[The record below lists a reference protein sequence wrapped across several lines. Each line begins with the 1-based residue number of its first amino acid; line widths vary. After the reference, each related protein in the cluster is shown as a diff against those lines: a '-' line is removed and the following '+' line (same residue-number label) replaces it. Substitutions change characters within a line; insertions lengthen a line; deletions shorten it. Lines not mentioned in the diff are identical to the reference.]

1 MIKSEPKSILLFMAS
16 HYDLLRDLF
25 DIQVKNDFITKE
37 SLNICLENYE
47 KNIREQLTEYQ
58 ILVEQNDDFAFNQP
72 YFVLFEFIHQ
82 QFKPLL
88 PDEIEHFGQAIR
100 TLFLKIKEG
109 INDDKNILLERIE
122 ALSNQIKKFTSAVVN
137 NTKSLLAES
146 RELKA
151 NNKKIDYQEKI
162 HKARYLIENYI
173 SPLNTIL
180 DVNHSQSIYNE
191 LLNVSQFTNV
201 KRFDYADESIRREF
215 EKLYHLLR
223 QVAKDLNLQ
232 SVILT
237 NELLPLI
244 ERIKTESQYL
254 RGFHFYLTN
263 GNCYKGI
270 EPPHI
275 FVSTRDN
282 IYNRFIYENTK
293 EYFEQFKNEEEIII
307 VEDSQQTN
315 DWLFDKSK
323 YKETLDKNL
332 PVDDFFK
339 WCEDSIKQEN
349 ENFSFD
355 NFFMVTSLLFEEDYE
370 ISLNKN
376 GKKISLSNE
385 ESELIMPKLTIKK
398 QEDVSRQA

>member
-1 MIKSEPKSILLFMAS
+1 MIKSEPKSILQFMAS

-25 DIQVKNDFITKE
+25 DIQVKNYIITKE
-37 SLNICLENYE
+37 ALNICIENYD
-47 KNIREQLTEYQ
+47 KNIQTQLTEYQ
-58 ILVEQNDDFAFNQP
+58 ILVEQNDDFAFNEP
-72 YFVLFEFIHQ
+72 YLILFEFIHQ

-88 PDEIEHFGQAIR
+88 PEEIEHFGQSIR

-109 INDDKNILLERIE
+109 INDDKNIFLERIE
-122 ALSNQIKKFTSAVVN
+122 ALSNQIKKFTNAVVN
-137 NTKSLLAES
+137 NTKSLLTES
-146 RELKA
+146 KELKA

-191 LLNVSQFTNV
+191 LLNVSQFSNV
-201 KRFDYADESIRREF
+201 KRFDYGDESIRREF
-215 EKLYHLLR
+215 EKLYYLLR
-223 QVAKDLNLQ
+223 QVGKDLNTQ

-254 RGFHFYLTN
+254 RGFHHYLNN

-270 EPPHI
+270 EPPRI

-282 IYNRFIYENTK
+282 IYNRFVYENTK
-293 EYFEQFKNEEEIII
+293 EYFEQFKNEAELII
-307 VEDSQQTN
+307 VEDAQQTS

-323 YKETLDKNL
+323 YKETLNKNL
-332 PVDDFFK
+332 PVEDFFK
-339 WCEDSIKQEN
+339 WCESSIKQEN
-349 ENFSFD
+349 DNFSFD
-355 NFFMVTSLLFEEDYE
+355 NFFMITSLVFEDDYE
-370 ISLNKN
+370 VTVNN
-376 GKKISLSNE
+376 VGDKITVSNDE
-385 ESELIMPKLTIKK
+385 LELIMPKLTIKK
-398 QEDVSRQA
+398 IEDVSR

>member
-1 MIKSEPKSILLFMAS
+1 MIKSEPKSILLFMTS

-25 DIQVKNDFITKE
+25 DIQVKNDIITKE
-37 SLNICLENYE
+37 SLNICLESYE
-47 KNIREQLTEYQ
+47 KNIRDQLTEYQ
-58 ILVEQNDDFAFNQP
+58 ILVEQNDDFAFNEP

-88 PDEIEHFGQAIR
+88 PDEIEHFGQSIR

-122 ALSNQIKKFTSAVVN
+122 ALSNQIKKFTNAVVN

-201 KRFDYADESIRREF
+201 KRFDYVDESIRREF

-223 QVAKDLNLQ
+223 QIAKDLNLQ

-254 RGFHFYLTN
+254 RGFHHYLTN

-270 EPPHI
+270 EPPRI
-275 FVSTRDN
+275 FVSTREN
-282 IYNRFIYENTK
+282 IYNRFVYENTK
-293 EYFEQFKNEEEIII
+293 EYFEQFKNEEEVIV
-307 VEDSQQTN
+307 VEDDQQTN

-323 YKETLDKNL
+323 YKETLEKNL
-332 PVDDFFK
+332 PVADFFK
-339 WCEDSIKQEN
+339 WCESSIKQEN

-355 NFFMVTSLLFEEDYE
+355 NFFIVTSLLFEDEYE
-370 ISLNKN
+370 ITVNKDD
-376 GKKISLSNE
+376 KKISVYNGE
-385 ESELIMPKLTIKK
+385 MELIMPKLTIKK
-398 QEDVSRQA
+398 QDDVSRQT

>member
-25 DIQVKNDFITKE
+25 DIQVKNDIITKE

-270 EPPHI
+270 ETPHI

-339 WCEDSIKQEN
+339 WCESSIKQEN

-355 NFFMVTSLLFEEDYE
+355 NYFMVTSLLFEEDYE
-370 ISLNKN
+370 ISVNKEEKN
-376 GKKISLSNE
+376 ISVSNDE
-385 ESELIMPKLTIKK
+385 MELIMPKLTIKK
-398 QEDVSRQA
+398 QEDVSR

>member
-1 MIKSEPKSILLFMAS
+1 MIKSEPKSILQFMAS

-25 DIQVKNDFITKE
+25 DLQVKNDIITKE
-37 SLNICLENYE
+37 ALIICIENYD
-47 KNIREQLTEYQ
+47 KNILAQITEYQ
-58 ILVEQNDDFAFNQP
+58 ILVEQNDDFAFNEP
-72 YFVLFEFIHQ
+72 YLILFEFIHQ

-88 PDEIEHFGQAIR
+88 PEEIEHFGQSIR
-100 TLFLKIKEG
+100 TLFIKIKEG

-122 ALSNQIKKFTSAVVN
+122 ALSNQIKKFTNAVVN
-137 NTKSLLAES
+137 NTKSLLTES
-146 RELKA
+146 KELKA
-151 NNKKIDYQEKI
+151 NNKRIDYQEKI

-191 LLNVSQFTNV
+191 LLNVSQFSNV
-201 KRFDYADESIRREF
+201 KRFDYGDEGIRREF

-223 QVAKDLNLQ
+223 QVGKDLNTQ

-254 RGFHFYLTN
+254 RGFHHYLNN
-263 GNCYKGI
+263 GNCYKGV
-270 EPPHI
+270 EPPRI

-282 IYNRFIYENTK
+282 IYNKFVYENTK
-293 EYFEQFKNEEEIII
+293 EYFEQFKNEAELI
-307 VEDSQQTN
+307 VVENAEQKN

-323 YKETLDKNL
+323 YKETLNKNL
-332 PVDDFFK
+332 PLEDFFK
-339 WCEDSIKQEN
+339 WCESSIKQES

-355 NFFMVTSLLFEEDYE
+355 HFFMVTSLLFEDDYE
-370 ISLNKN
+370 VTINKQGN
-376 GKKISLSNE
+376 KVIVSND
-385 ESELIMPKLTIKK
+385 ESELIMPNLTIKK
-398 QEDVSRQA
+398 KEDVSR

>member
-1 MIKSEPKSILLFMAS
+1 MIKSEPKSILQFMAS

-25 DIQVKNDFITKE
+25 DIQVKNNIIAKE
-37 SLNICLENYE
+37 ALNVCIESYD

-58 ILVEQNDDFAFNQP
+58 ILVEQNDDFAFNEP
-72 YFVLFEFIHQ
+72 YLILFEFIHQ

-88 PDEIEHFGQAIR
+88 PEEIEHFGEAIR

-109 INDDKNILLERIE
+109 INEDKNILLERIE
-122 ALSNQIKKFTSAVVN
+122 ALSSQIKKFTNAVVN
-137 NTKSLLAES
+137 NTKSLLSES
-146 RELKA
+146 KELKA

-201 KRFDYADESIRREF
+201 KRFDYIDESIRREF

-223 QVAKDLNLQ
+223 QVVKDLNLQ
-232 SVILT
+232 SIILT

-244 ERIKTESQYL
+244 DRIKTESEYL

-263 GNCYKGI
+263 GNCYKEI
-270 EPPHI
+270 QPPKI
-275 FVSTRDN
+275 FVPTRDN
-282 IYNRFIYENTK
+282 IYSRFVYENTK
-293 EYFEQFKNEEEIII
+293 EYFEQFKHEDDIIV

-315 DWLFDKSK
+315 DWIFDKSK
-323 YKETLDKNL
+323 YKESLNKNL
-332 PVDDFFK
+332 PVEDFFK
-339 WCEDSIKQEN
+339 WCESSIKQES

-355 NFFMVTSLLFEEDYE
+355 NFFMVTSLLFEDDYE
-370 ISLNKN
+370 ISVNKD
-376 GKKISLSNE
+376 GKRISVSNE
-385 ESELIMPKLTIKK
+385 NSELVMPKLTIKR
-398 QEDVSRQA
+398 QEDVSR

>member
-1 MIKSEPKSILLFMAS
+1 MIKSEPKSILQFMAN

-25 DIQVKNDFITKE
+25 DIQVKNNIITKE
-37 SLNICLENYE
+37 TLNVCLEDYD
-47 KNIREQLTEYQ
+47 KNIQAQLHEYQ
-58 ILVEQNDDFAFNQP
+58 ILVEQNDDFAFNEP
-72 YFVLFEFIHQ
+72 YLILFEFIHQ

-88 PDEIEHFGQAIR
+88 PEEIEHFGQSIR
-100 TLFLKIKEG
+100 NLFLNIKEG
-109 INDDKNILLERIE
+109 INGDKNILLERIE
-122 ALSNQIKKFTSAVVN
+122 SLSIQIKKFTNAVVN

-151 NNKKIDYQEKI
+151 NNKKIDYQEKM
-162 HKARYLIENYI
+162 HKARYLIEHYI
-173 SPLNTIL
+173 TPLNTIL
-180 DVNHSQSIYNE
+180 DVNHNQSIYIE
-191 LLNVSQFTNV
+191 LLNVSKFSNIR
-201 KRFDYADESIRREF
+201 RFDYGDESIRREF

-223 QVAKDLNLQ
+223 QIGKDLNTQ

-293 EYFEQFKNEEEIII
+293 EYFEQFKNEAEIIV
-307 VEDSQQTN
+307 VEDVHQSN

-323 YKETLDKNL
+323 YKEMLNNNL
-332 PVDDFFK
+332 PVNDFFK
-339 WCEDSIKQEN
+339 WCENSIKKESEN
-349 ENFSFD
+349 LLFE

-370 ISLNKN
+370 VTVSKDG
-376 GKKISLSNE
+376 GKITVSND
-385 ESELIMPKLTIKK
+385 ESELVMPKLIIKK
-398 QEDVSRQA
+398 KEDVSR

>member
-1 MIKSEPKSILLFMAS
+1 MIKSEPKSILQFIAN

-25 DIQVKNDFITKE
+25 DLQVKNDIITKE
-37 SLNICLENYE
+37 ALIICIENYD
-47 KNIREQLTEYQ
+47 KNIQTQLTEYQ
-58 ILVEQNDDFAFNQP
+58 ILVEQNDDFAFNEP
-72 YFVLFEFIHQ
+72 YLILFEFIHQ

-88 PDEIEHFGQAIR
+88 PEEIEHFGQSIR

-122 ALSNQIKKFTSAVVN
+122 ALSNQIKKFTNAVVN

-146 RELKA
+146 KELKA
-151 NNKKIDYQEKI
+151 NNKRIDYQEKI

-191 LLNVSQFTNV
+191 LLNISQFSNV
-201 KRFDYADESIRREF
+201 KRFDYGDEGIRREF

-223 QVAKDLNLQ
+223 QVGKDLNTQ

-244 ERIKTESQYL
+244 ERIKTENQYL
-254 RGFHFYLTN
+254 RGFHHYLNN
-263 GNCYKGI
+263 GNCYRGI
-270 EPPHI
+270 EPPRI

-293 EYFEQFKNEEEIII
+293 EYFEQFKNEAEIIV
-307 VEDSQQTN
+307 VEDPQQSN

-323 YKETLDKNL
+323 YKETLNKNL
-332 PVDDFFK
+332 PVEDFFK
-339 WCEDSIKQEN
+339 WCESSIKQEK

-355 NFFMVTSLLFEEDYE
+355 NFFMVTSLVFEDDYE
-370 ISLNKN
+370 VTVNKE
-376 GKKISLSNE
+376 GDKTTVSND

-398 QEDVSRQA
+398 QEDVSR

>member
-25 DIQVKNDFITKE
+25 DIQVKNDIITKE

-339 WCEDSIKQEN
+339 WCESSIKQEN

-355 NFFMVTSLLFEEDYE
+355 NYFMVTSLLFEEDYE
-370 ISLNKN
+370 ISVNKEEKN
-376 GKKISLSNE
+376 ISVSNDE
-385 ESELIMPKLTIKK
+385 MELIMPKLTIKK
-398 QEDVSRQA
+398 QEDVYR

>member
-1 MIKSEPKSILLFMAS
+1 MIKSEPKSILQFMAS

-25 DIQVKNDFITKE
+25 DIQVKNDIITKE
-37 SLNICLENYE
+37 SLNICLENYD

-58 ILVEQNDDFAFNQP
+58 ILIEQNDDFAFNQP

-88 PDEIEHFGQAIR
+88 PEEIEHFGQAIR

-122 ALSNQIKKFTSAVVN
+122 ALSNQIRKFTNAVVN
-137 NTKSLLAES
+137 NTKSLLTES

-180 DVNHSQSIYNE
+180 DINHSQSIYNE

-232 SVILT
+232 SVTLT

-254 RGFHFYLTN
+254 RGFLFYLTN
-263 GNCYKGI
+263 GNCYKEI
-270 EPPHI
+270 EPPRI

-282 IYNRFIYENTK
+282 IYNKFVYENTK
-293 EYFEQFKNEEEIII
+293 EYFEQFQHEEEVI
-307 VEDSQQTN
+307 VIEDSEQTN

-323 YKETLDKNL
+323 YKESLNQNL

-339 WCEDSIKQEN
+339 WCENSIKEEN
-349 ENFSFD
+349 EDFSFD
-355 NFFMVTSLLFEEDYE
+355 NFFMVTSLLFEDDYE
-370 ISLNKN
+370 VSVSKDRKNISIFND
-376 GKKISLSNE
+376 

-398 QEDVSRQA
+398 QEDVSR

>member
-25 DIQVKNDFITKE
+25 DIQVKNDIITRE
-37 SLNICLENYE
+37 YLNICLENYE

-58 ILVEQNDDFAFNQP
+58 ILAEQNDDFRFNEP

-88 PDEIEHFGQAIR
+88 PEEIEHFGQAIR

-137 NTKSLLAES
+137 NTKSLLTES

-151 NNKKIDYQEKI
+151 NNKKIDYKEKI

-223 QVAKDLNLQ
+223 QVVKDLNLQ

-254 RGFHFYLTN
+254 SGFHHYLTN

-270 EPPHI
+270 KPPYL
-275 FVSTRDN
+275 FVTTRDN
-282 IYNRFIYENTK
+282 IYNKFIYENTK
-293 EYFEQFKNEEEIII
+293 EYFDQFKNEEEVI
-307 VEDSQQTN
+307 VIEDSQQTN

-323 YKETLDKNL
+323 YKETLEKNL
-332 PVDDFFK
+332 PVEDFFK
-339 WCEDSIKQEN
+339 WCENSIKQEN

-370 ISLNKN
+370 ISVNKD

-385 ESELIMPKLTIKK
+385 ASELIIPKLTIKK

>member
-1 MIKSEPKSILLFMAS
+1 MIKSEPKSILQFMAS

-25 DIQVKNDFITKE
+25 DIQVKNDIITKE
-37 SLNICLENYE
+37 SLNICFENYD

-58 ILVEQNDDFAFNQP
+58 ILVEQNDDFAFNEP
-72 YFVLFEFIHQ
+72 YFILFEFIHQ

-88 PDEIEHFGQAIR
+88 PEEIEHFGQSIR

-109 INDDKNILLERIE
+109 INEDKNILLERIE
-122 ALSNQIKKFTSAVVN
+122 ALSSQIRKFTNAVVN
-137 NTKSLLAES
+137 NTKSLLTES

-191 LLNVSQFTNV
+191 LLNISQFTNV
-201 KRFDYADESIRREF
+201 KRFDYGDESIRREF

-223 QVAKDLNLQ
+223 QVGKDLNTQ

-254 RGFHFYLTN
+254 RGFHHYLTN

-275 FVSTRDN
+275 FASTRDN

-293 EYFEQFKNEEEIII
+293 EYFEQFKNEAEIIV
-307 VEDSQQTN
+307 VENSEQAN
-315 DWLFDKSK
+315 EWLFDKSK
-323 YKETLDKNL
+323 YKETLNRNL
-332 PVDDFFK
+332 PVEDFFK
-339 WCEDSIKQEN
+339 WCENSIKQEN

-370 ISLNKN
+370 VSVNKDKKATSISND
-376 GKKISLSNE
+376 E
-385 ESELIMPKLTIKK
+385 TELIMSKLTIKK
-398 QEDVSRQA
+398 QEDVSR

>member
-1 MIKSEPKSILLFMAS
+1 MIKSEPKSILQFMAS

-25 DIQVKNDFITKE
+25 DIQVKNNIIAKE
-37 SLNICLENYE
+37 ALNVCIESYD

-58 ILVEQNDDFAFNQP
+58 ILVEQNDDFAFNEP
-72 YFVLFEFIHQ
+72 YLILFEFIHQ

-88 PDEIEHFGQAIR
+88 PEEIEHFGEAIR

-109 INDDKNILLERIE
+109 INEDKNILLERIE
-122 ALSNQIKKFTSAVVN
+122 ALASQIKKFTNAVVN
-137 NTKSLLAES
+137 NTKSLLSES
-146 RELKA
+146 KELKA

-201 KRFDYADESIRREF
+201 KRFDYIDESIRREF

-223 QVAKDLNLQ
+223 QVVKDLNLQ
-232 SVILT
+232 SIILT

-244 ERIKTESQYL
+244 DRIKTESEYL

-263 GNCYKGI
+263 GNCYKEI
-270 EPPHI
+270 QPPKI
-275 FVSTRDN
+275 FVPTRDN
-282 IYNRFIYENTK
+282 IYNRFVYENTK
-293 EYFEQFKNEEEIII
+293 EYFEQFKHEDEIVV
-307 VEDSQQTN
+307 VEDSQQTS
-315 DWLFDKSK
+315 DWIFDKSK
-323 YKETLDKNL
+323 YKESLNKNL
-332 PVDDFFK
+332 PVEDFFK
-339 WCEDSIKQEN
+339 WCESSIKQES

-355 NFFMVTSLLFEEDYE
+355 NFFMVTSLLFEDDYE
-370 ISLNKN
+370 ISVNKV
-376 GKKISLSNE
+376 GKKISVSNE
-385 ESELIMPKLTIKK
+385 NSELVMPKLTIKR
-398 QEDVSRQA
+398 QEDVSR

>member
-1 MIKSEPKSILLFMAS
+1 MIKSEPKSILQFMAS

-25 DIQVKNDFITKE
+25 DLQVKNDIITKE
-37 SLNICLENYE
+37 ALSICIENYD
-47 KNIREQLTEYQ
+47 KNIQAQLTEYQ
-58 ILVEQNDDFAFNQP
+58 ILVEQNDDFAFNEP
-72 YFVLFEFIHQ
+72 YLILFEFIHQ

-88 PDEIEHFGQAIR
+88 PEEIEHFGQSIR

-122 ALSNQIKKFTSAVVN
+122 ALSNQIKKFTNAVIN
-137 NTKSLLAES
+137 NTKSLLTES
-146 RELKA
+146 KELKA

-191 LLNVSQFTNV
+191 LLNVSQFSNV
-201 KRFDYADESIRREF
+201 KRFDYGDESIRREF

-223 QVAKDLNLQ
+223 QVGKDLNTQ

-254 RGFHFYLTN
+254 RGFHHYLNN

-270 EPPHI
+270 EPPRI

-282 IYNRFIYENTK
+282 IYNRFVYENTK
-293 EYFEQFKNEEEIII
+293 EYFEQFKNEAELIV
-307 VEDSQQTN
+307 VEDAQQTI

-323 YKETLDKNL
+323 YKETLNKNL
-332 PVDDFFK
+332 PVEDFFK
-339 WCEDSIKQEN
+339 WCESSIKQES

-370 ISLNKN
+370 VTVNKQGN
-376 GKKISLSNE
+376 KITVSND

-398 QEDVSRQA
+398 QEDVSR

>member
-1 MIKSEPKSILLFMAS
+1 MIKSEPKSILFFMAS

-25 DIQVKNDFITKE
+25 DIQAKNDIITKE

-58 ILVEQNDDFAFNQP
+58 ILVEQNDDFRFNEP

-88 PDEIEHFGQAIR
+88 PEEIEHFGQAIR

-137 NTKSLLAES
+137 NTKSLLTES

-151 NNKKIDYQEKI
+151 NNKKIDYKEKI

-223 QVAKDLNLQ
+223 QVGKDLNLQ

-254 RGFHFYLTN
+254 RGFHYYLTN

-270 EPPHI
+270 EPPQI
-275 FVSTRDN
+275 FVTTRDN

-293 EYFEQFKNEEEIII
+293 EYFEQFKNEEEVIV

-323 YKETLDKNL
+323 YKETLDKKL
-332 PVDDFFK
+332 PVNDFFK
-339 WCEDSIKQEN
+339 WCESSIKQEN

-355 NFFMVTSLLFEEDYE
+355 NFFMITSLLFEEDYE
-370 ISLNKN
+370 ISVNKDE
-376 GKKISLSNE
+376 KKISISNDE
-385 ESELIMPKLTIKK
+385 MELIMPKLTIKK
-398 QEDVSRQA
+398 QEDVSR

>member
-1 MIKSEPKSILLFMAS
+1 MIKSEPKSILFFMAS

-25 DIQVKNDFITKE
+25 DIQAKNDIITKE

-58 ILVEQNDDFAFNQP
+58 ILVEQNDDFRFNEP

-88 PDEIEHFGQAIR
+88 PEEIEHFGQAIR

-122 ALSNQIKKFTSAVVN
+122 ALSNQIKKFTSTVVN
-137 NTKSLLAES
+137 NTKSLLTES

-151 NNKKIDYQEKI
+151 NNKKIDYKEKI

-223 QVAKDLNLQ
+223 QVGKDLNLQ

-254 RGFHFYLTN
+254 RGFHYYLTN

-270 EPPHI
+270 EPPQI
-275 FVSTRDN
+275 FVTTRDN

-293 EYFEQFKNEEEIII
+293 EYFEQFKNEEEVIV

-323 YKETLDKNL
+323 YKETLEKNL
-332 PVDDFFK
+332 PVEDFFK

-355 NFFMVTSLLFEEDYE
+355 NFFMVSSLLFEEDYE
-370 ISLNKN
+370 ISVNKD

>member
-1 MIKSEPKSILLFMAS
+1 MIKSEPKSILQFMAS

-25 DIQVKNDFITKE
+25 DIQVKNDIITKE
-37 SLNICLENYE
+37 ALNICIENYD
-47 KNIREQLTEYQ
+47 KNIQSQLTEYQ
-58 ILVEQNDDFAFNQP
+58 ILVEQNDDFSFNEP
-72 YFVLFEFIHQ
+72 YLILFEFIHQ

-88 PDEIEHFGQAIR
+88 PEEIEHFGQSIR

-122 ALSNQIKKFTSAVVN
+122 ALSNQIKKFTNAVVN
-137 NTKSLLAES
+137 NTKSLLTES
-146 RELKA
+146 KELKA

-191 LLNVSQFTNV
+191 LLNISQFSNV
-201 KRFDYADESIRREF
+201 KRFDYGDESIRREF

-223 QVAKDLNLQ
+223 QVGKDLNTQ

-254 RGFHFYLTN
+254 RGFHHYLNN

-270 EPPHI
+270 KPPRI
-275 FVSTRDN
+275 FFSTREN
-282 IYNRFIYENTK
+282 IYNRFVYENTK
-293 EYFEQFKNEEEIII
+293 EYFEQFENEAELIV
-307 VEDSQQTN
+307 VEDAQQTN

-323 YKETLDKNL
+323 YKGTLNNNL
-332 PVDDFFK
+332 PVEDFFG
-339 WCEDSIKQEN
+339 WCEGSIKQES

-355 NFFMVTSLLFEEDYE
+355 NYFMVTSLLFEDDYE
-370 ISLNKN
+370 ITVNKE
-376 GKKISLSNE
+376 GKYISVSND

-398 QEDVSRQA
+398 QEDVSR

>member
-1 MIKSEPKSILLFMAS
+1 MIKSEPKSILQFMAS

-25 DIQVKNDFITKE
+25 DLQVKNDIITKE
-37 SLNICLENYE
+37 ALNICIENYD
-47 KNIREQLTEYQ
+47 KNLQAQLTEYQ
-58 ILVEQNDDFAFNQP
+58 ILVEQNDDFAFNEP
-72 YFVLFEFIHQ
+72 YLNLFEFIHQ
-82 QFKPLL
+82 QFKPIL
-88 PDEIEHFGQAIR
+88 PEEIEHFGQSIR

-122 ALSNQIKKFTSAVVN
+122 ALSNQIKKFTNAVIN
-137 NTKSLLAES
+137 NTKSLLTES
-146 RELKA
+146 KDLKA

-191 LLNVSQFTNV
+191 LLNVSQFSNV
-201 KRFDYADESIRREF
+201 KRFDYGDESIRREF

-223 QVAKDLNLQ
+223 QVGKDLNYQ

-254 RGFHFYLTN
+254 RGFHFYLNN
-263 GNCYKGI
+263 GNCYKEI
-270 EPPHI
+270 EPPRI
-275 FVSTRDN
+275 FASNRDN

-293 EYFEQFKNEEEIII
+293 EYFEQFKNEAQLIV
-307 VEDSQQTN
+307 VEDAHQTN

-323 YKETLDKNL
+323 YKETLNKNL
-332 PVDDFFK
+332 PVEDFFK
-339 WCEDSIKQEN
+339 WCESSLKQES
-349 ENFSFD
+349 ENFSID
-355 NFFMVTSLLFEEDYE
+355 NFFMVTSLLFEDDYE
-370 ISLNKN
+370 VTVNKRGN
-376 GKKISLSNE
+376 KISISNE
-385 ESELIMPKLTIKK
+385 ESELIMPKLSIKK
-398 QEDVSRQA
+398 QEDVSR

>member
-1 MIKSEPKSILLFMAS
+1 MIKSEPKSILQFMAS

-25 DIQVKNDFITKE
+25 DIQVKNNIITKE
-37 SLNICLENYE
+37 ALNVCIENYE
-47 KNIREQLTEYQ
+47 KNIREQLAEYQ
-58 ILVEQNDDFAFNQP
+58 ILVEQNDDFAFNEP
-72 YFVLFEFIHQ
+72 YFILFEFIHQ

-88 PDEIEHFGQAIR
+88 PEEIEHFGEAIR

-109 INDDKNILLERIE
+109 IKEDKNILLERIE
-122 ALSNQIKKFTSAVVN
+122 ALSSQIKKFTNAVVN

-146 RELKA
+146 KELKA
-151 NNKKIDYQEKI
+151 NNKQIDYQEKI
-162 HKARYLIENYI
+162 HKAHYLIENYI

-201 KRFDYADESIRREF
+201 KRFDYIDESIRREF

-223 QVAKDLNLQ
+223 QVSKDLNLQ
-232 SVILT
+232 SIILT

-244 ERIKTESQYL
+244 DRIKTESEYL

-270 EPPHI
+270 EPPSI
-275 FVSTRDN
+275 FVPTRDN
-282 IYNRFIYENTK
+282 IYNRFVYENTK
-293 EYFEQFKNEEEIII
+293 EYFEQFKNEDEIIL
-307 VEDSQQTN
+307 VEDSQQAN

-323 YKETLDKNL
+323 YKETLNKSL

-339 WCEDSIKQEN
+339 WCESSIKQES

-355 NFFMVTSLLFEEDYE
+355 NFFMVTSLLFEEEYE
-370 ISLNKN
+370 ISVNKD
-376 GKKISLSNE
+376 GKKISLSHEN
-385 ESELIMPKLTIKK
+385 SELIMPKLTIKK
-398 QEDVSRQA
+398 QEDVSR

>member
-1 MIKSEPKSILLFMAS
+1 MIKSEPKSILQFMAS

-25 DIQVKNDFITKE
+25 DIQVKNNIITKE
-37 SLNICLENYE
+37 SLNICLENYD

-58 ILVEQNDDFAFNQP
+58 ILVEQNDDFAFNEP
-72 YFVLFEFIHQ
+72 YFILFEFIHQ

-88 PDEIEHFGQAIR
+88 PEEIEHFGQSIR

-109 INDDKNILLERIE
+109 INEDKNILLERIE
-122 ALSNQIKKFTSAVVN
+122 ALSSQIRKFTNAVIN
-137 NTKSLLAES
+137 NTKSLLTES

-180 DVNHSQSIYNE
+180 DINHSQSIYNE

-201 KRFDYADESIRREF
+201 KRFDYGDESIRREF

-223 QVAKDLNLQ
+223 QVGKDLNTQ

-254 RGFHFYLTN
+254 RGFHHYLTN
-263 GNCYKGI
+263 GNCYKEI

-282 IYNRFIYENTK
+282 IYNKFVYENTK
-293 EYFEQFKNEEEIII
+293 EYFEQFQHEEEVIII
-307 VEDSQQTN
+307 EDSGQAN
-315 DWLFDKSK
+315 DWLFEKSK
-323 YKETLDKNL
+323 YKESLNQNL

-339 WCEDSIKQEN
+339 WCENSIKEEN
-349 ENFSFD
+349 EDFSFD
-355 NFFMVTSLLFEEDYE
+355 NFFMVTSLLFEEEYE
-370 ISLNKN
+370 VSVSKGEKTIS
-376 GKKISLSNE
+376 ISNDE
-385 ESELIMPKLTIKK
+385 KELIMPKLTIKK
-398 QEDVSRQA
+398 QEDVSR